1 MRPSFVHDVAKVLL
15 AAVFLSNTLIH
26 AFKAVAP
33 GSDMPDDGKP
43 WYVTTD
49 ADWTTNPVRR
59 PGLKIKAFKK
69 PRMSVVEA
77 EELCKRNNAKLAD
90 MGMILRVRVHELFPF
105 KAWIKVPNHPCTAFE
120 AHDGGVH
127 NFSDCDARPDYAIC
141 ERS

>member
-1 MRPSFVHDVAKVLL
+1 MRPSFVHDVAK
-15 AAVFLSNTLIH
+15 AVE
-26 AFKAVAP
+26 P

-49 ADWTTNPVRR
+49 ADWGPSPDRR

-90 MGMILRVRVHELFPF
+90 IGMLRGVRTHELFPF
-105 KAWIKVPNHPCTAFE
+105 KAWIKVPDDRCTAFE
-120 AHDGGVH
+120 AHDGFVH
-127 NFSDCDARPDYAIC
+127 NFTDCDARPDYAIC
-141 ERS
+141 ERY